1 MPKDCRATRGVAQ
14 KVCYERSM
22 LDWCAQQIA
31 LPKSDDANQSHLML
45 EGFLLHARVLRD
57 FLVKSKSSRCDDV
70 LAEHFLEE
78 PVVCTWSCPH
88 LREHKERLDKLLA
101 HLTYTRLDAEKEW
114 NVTKIHA
121 EIECAWRKF
130 LDALPEKT
138 RQWFVPSTPFSNVSG
153 VVLVCTTSSG
163 APLIVPGKLD

>member
-14 KVCYERSM
+14 KVCYEHSM

-57 FLVKSKSSRCDDV
+57 FLVKSKSWRCDDV

-78 PVVCTWSCPH
+78 PVVCTWSC

-101 HLTYTRLDAEKEW
+101 HLTYSRFDPEKGW
-114 NVTKIHA
+114 DVAKIHT
-121 EIECAWRKF
+121 EIDRAWQEF
-130 LDALPEKT
+130 LDALPVRT
-138 RQWFVPSTPFSNVSG
+138 QQWFELSTPSPNLSG
-153 VVLVCTTSSG
+153 VVLVRTTSFRGS
-163 APLIVPGKLD
+163 